1 MLLVVA
7 GGTLVLITEPAGSP
21 AMVVALDGGVVEPRR
36 VSDDFDLEA
45 VVFLHQLKFAIVV
58 CQICHELVEFQAAA
72 AERRGRVGARIVSDR
87 DGGPGDS
94 VVTYAGQHWILG
106 YNPLS
111 AGCSICD

>member
-1 MLLVVA
+1 VLLVVA

-21 AMVVALDGGVVEPRR
+21 AMVVALDGGVVKPGR
-36 VSDDFDLEA
+36 VSDDFDVEA

-72 AERRGRVGARIVSDR
+72 AERRCWVGARIGYDR

-94 VVTYAGQHWILG
+94 VVAYTG
-106 YNPLS
+106 
-111 AGCSICD
+111 